1 MSLKILQID
10 SSPLGE
16 RSVSRKFTAAVV
28 AGLVAKH
35 PGATVV
41 THDYGAAPL
50 PHLDGTTIAAFFTP
64 AEQRSPALAE
74 AVKRSD
80 AAAAELLDSDI
91 IVVGAPMWNFGL
103 PSGLKAWI
111 DHIVRAGITFRYT
124 ATGPEGLVPA
134 SKKVIIVSARG
145 GIYSEG
151 PFQPYDHQE
160 TYLQGIFGFL
170 GFRDISV
177 VRAEGLALGEAAA
190 AQAIESA
197 EGQVAQLVAAA

>member
-1 MSLKILQID
+1 MSVKILQID

-28 AGLVAKH
+28 AGLTAKH
-35 PGATVV
+35 SGATVV

-64 AEQRSPALAE
+64 PEQRSPALAE

-80 AAAAELLDSDI
+80 AAAAELLTADI

-124 ATGPEGLVPA
+124 PTGPEGLVPA
-134 SKKVIIVSARG
+134 GKKVIIVSARG

-151 PFQPYDHQE
+151 PFLPYDHQE

-170 GFRDISV
+170 GFRDIAV
-177 VRAEGLALGEAAA
+177 VRAEGLALGEAAV
-190 AQAIESA
+190 AQAIETA
-197 EGQVAQLVAAA
+197 EGRVAQVVAAA

>member
-1 MSLKILQID
+1 MSIQILQID

-28 AGLVAKH
+28 AALTAKH

-41 THDYGAAPL
+41 SHDYGAAPL

-64 AEQRSPALAE
+64 AEQRSPQLAD

-80 AAAAELLDSDI
+80 AAAAELLASDI

-111 DHIVRAGITFRYT
+111 DHVVRAGITFRYT
-124 ATGPEGLVPA
+124 ETGPVGLVPA
-134 SKKVIIVSARG
+134 DKKVIIVSARG
-145 GIYSEG
+145 GIYSDG
-151 PFQPYDHQE
+151 PFKPYDHQE
-160 TYLQGIFGFL
+160 TYLQGIFAFL

-177 VRAEGLALGEAAA
+177 VRAEGLALGEASV
-190 AQAIESA
+190 AQALQTA
-197 EGQVAQLVAAA
+197 EGHVAQVVAG

>member
-28 AGLVAKH
+28 AGLTAKH
-35 PGATVV
+35 PDATVV
-41 THDYGAAPL
+41 THDYGTAPL
-50 PHLDGTTIAAFFTP
+50 PHLDGTTVAAFFTP
-64 AEQRSPALAE
+64 PEQRDATLAE

-80 AAAAELLDSDI
+80 AAAAELLAADI

-111 DHIVRAGITFRYT
+111 DHVVRAGITFRYT

-134 SKKVIIVSARG
+134 GKKVIIVSARG

-170 GFRDISV
+170 GLRDISI
-177 VRAEGLALGEAAA
+177 VRAEGLAYGEAAV
-190 AQAIESA
+190 AQATQTA
-197 EGQVAQLVAAA
+197 EGQVAALVAAA